1 MDDRKIS
8 ISPDVLY
15 ARLGS
20 EAAPIIV
27 DVRRDADFAIPETLV
42 ADVFHRSPDHVEQWR
57 TVDGIWAFTGFDKTL
72 SQARR
77 IALWTKGHGV
87 TRFDQIEIAPLP

>member
-1 MDDRKIS
+1 MDVRNTS

-20 EAAPIIV
+20 EEAPIVV
-27 DVRRDADFAIPETLV
+27 DVRSDADFASPETLV
-42 ADVFHRSPDHVEQWR
+42 ADAFHRSPDHVEQWR
-57 TVDGIWAFTGFDKTL
+57 TVDEIWAFTGFDKTL
-72 SQARR
+72 PQARR
-77 IALWTKGHGV
+77 IALWTKGHSV